1 MWTKW
6 FDVDDAEDAGDF
18 ETLLKIQRT
27 CPESVCQEPISIQAR
42 VVGSDTLISA
52 LDFYQRIEMSP
63 KVGLICKNVGQS
75 CQNFEV
81 RFCCPEGKMLF
92 IAFVSSMQAVRD
104 RLQHLDVLRGRL
116 LGSHVNF
123 HWQLGGQNNHQPCSS
138 NDISHCSSSQF
149 KHRAGQRCFEL
160 LALIGSP
167 QLSFQRYSQLN
178 KHLGLTGKPYWLA
191 ERQMVSRE

>member
-1 MWTKW
+1 MK
-6 FDVDDAEDAGDF
+6 
-18 ETLLKIQRT
+18 
-27 CPESVCQEPISIQAR
+27 R
-42 VVGSDTLISA
+42 VVRL
-52 LDFYQRIEMSP
+52 
-63 KVGLICKNVGQS
+63 
-75 CQNFEV
+75 EV
-81 RFCCPEGKMLF
+81 KIIFVQVIFLF
-92 IAFVSSMQAVRD
+92 IQSRNNAVLEPRTEHFRGLVD
-104 RLQHLDVLRGRL
+104 FKAKDLSFEAKGQGHQNVLQHLDVLRGRL

-191 ERQMVSRE
+191 ERQMVSR